1 MAFFSVNKVAIRGIS
16 GCVPKEV
23 EENSSLPFYAP
34 GEAEQVIEAIG
45 IERRHVAPPDITA
58 SDLCA
63 KAAQTLL
70 DQLGWEKDSVD
81 LLAFCTQMS
90 DYLYHPNS
98 FIVHDSLGLPEST
111 VCLDYFHGCPGW
123 VTSLSSVAAMVQSGQ
138 IKRALLL
145 DGDTACRN
153 FSINDRESRP
163 LFGDAGIAT
172 ALEYD
177 EKAAPMYFHIG
188 SLSKDG
194 RAIANCNPLGG
205 QRMPFTPQT
214 LQQLLDFRAGK
225 IPFEEYAAKM
235 DSMDV
240 FAFALTKVPKALKK
254 LCAHFGIETDS
265 ADHLMLHQANKLIV
279 EHIAKRMRIPMERVP
294 LSLRNYGNTTSA
306 SIPMTLVSEC
316 ADALASGKQRLL
328 LCGFGTGLAYAAAYL
343 ETDHILC
350 PPIDEL

>member
-1 MAFFSVNKVAIRGIS
+1 MAFFSVNRVAIRGIS
-16 GCVPKEV
+16 ACVPKEV

-34 GEAEQVIEAIG
+34 GEAEQVIAATG
-45 IERRHVAPPDITA
+45 IERRHIAPPGSTA
-58 SDLCA
+58 SDLCC

-81 LLAFCTQMS
+81 LLAFCTQTP
-90 DYLYHPNS
+90 DYINHPDS
-98 FIVHDSLGLPEST
+98 FVVHETLGLPEST
-111 VCLDYFHGCPGW
+111 VCLDYYHGCPGW
-123 VTSLSSVAAMVQSGQ
+123 VTSLSSVASMVQSGQ

-145 DGDTACRN
+145 DGDAVSKRIGKDN
-153 FSINDRESRP
+153 RESRP

-177 EKAAPMYFHIG
+177 EKAAPMHFHIG
-188 SLSKDG
+188 SLSKEG
-194 RAIANCNPLGG
+194 RAIASPLGG
-205 QRMPFTPQT
+205 ARSPHTMQSYQRF
-214 LQQLLDFRAGK
+214 LDILDGK
-225 IPFEEYAAKM
+225 IPFEQYTSKM

-240 FAFALTKVPKALKK
+240 FAFAITKIPKALKK
-254 LCAHFGIETDS
+254 LCAHFGINPDS
-265 ADHLMLHQANKLIV
+265 ADRLVLHQANKLIV

-306 SIPMTLVSEC
+306 SVPMALVSEC
-316 ADALASGKQRLL
+316 AEALASGKQRLL
-328 LCGFGTGLAYAAAYL
+328 LCAFGTGLAYAAAYL